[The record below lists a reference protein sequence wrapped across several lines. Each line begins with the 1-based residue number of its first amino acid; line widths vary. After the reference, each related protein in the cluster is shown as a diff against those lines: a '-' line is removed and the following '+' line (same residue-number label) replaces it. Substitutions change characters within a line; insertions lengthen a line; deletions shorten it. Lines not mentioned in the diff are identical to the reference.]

1 MLHGSQYLSQKQ
13 VLAVDLLQFVLS
25 NHALHHGE
33 VRRMATHCIDINQ
46 TP

>member
-1 MLHGSQYLSQKQ
+1 VLHGSQYLSQKQ